1 MYMTAAVATSWKDLY
16 RSSIDSP
23 NLSPPAKFGCLMCRL
38 RMPCVG
44 RRSMPTLLSP
54 RLPSARLRDQYQYL
68 TDYSTSLRRMARPS
82 PLQSHCNSLGLLV
95 AMKCCRASTLDREN
109 RIHRHQCRANSKRAK
124 YFRWHDSGCQSSCSK
139 HQFNSHAKY
148 RIGEHSCTNKP
159 WFVLFA

>member
-23 NLSPPAKFGCLMCRL
+23 NLSPPAMFGCLMCRL

-68 TDYSTSLRRMARPS
+68 TDYSTSLRRMAKPS

-95 AMKCCRASTLDREN
+95 AMKCCHASIPDRESHN
-109 RIHRHQCRANSKRAK
+109 HRHQCRANAQTTRGRSQLDIR
-124 YFRWHDSGCQSSCSK
+124 FQR
-139 HQFNSHAKY
+139 
-148 RIGEHSCTNKP
+148 EP
-159 WFVLFA
+159 FVTMQAHFPLQQVLLSYSLLL